1 MELTDIAIESGKG
14 IKPQVVQGLSQKL
27 EEFLSPLLGQSDEQI
42 DKRVGQSVA
51 VENWQTISQYV
62 TTTLSFK
69 YTPKTQ
75 R

>member
-27 EEFLSPLLGQSDEQI
+27 EEFLSPLLGQLDERLI
-42 DKRVGQSVA
+42 NG
-51 VENWQTISQYV
+51 
-62 TTTLSFK
+62 LSNLL
-69 YTPKTQ
+69 